1 MVKLIIQIPCFNEEG
16 FLAETLA
23 ALPRTLPG
31 VDVIETLVID
41 DGSTD
46 RTADVAR
53 ESGATYLLR
62 FPVNLG
68 LARAFSAGLDAC
80 LKLGADIIV
89 NTDADHQ
96 YPGSEIPRLVA
107 PIVAG
112 DVDMVIGDRAPHESE
127 HFSRGK
133 RFLQWLGS
141 WAVRQLSGTNIP
153 DATSGFRA
161 FSRRAALRL
170 NVFTHFTY
178 TLETIIQAGKKHIPI
193 GHVRIATNPER
204 RPSRLFS
211 GIGMYLRRSIS
222 TMIRIYAL
230 YEPLRVF
237 WRLGGLCLLGGA
249 VIGIRFLVDYLW
261 TGGAGHIQS
270 LILAAVLVIVGFQT
284 MLIGLVADL
293 IGSSRA
299 LLEDTLV
306 RVREIELRVAGD
318 ADDVQLASAHAEVV
332 RLSGGDPEIV
342 HLDPLDRSRAEG
354 GHGPR

>member
-16 FLAETLA
+16 TLAETLG

-31 VDVIETLVID
+31 IDLIETLVID

-46 RTADVAR
+46 ATAEVAR

-80 LKLGADIIV
+80 LKLGADVIV

-96 YPGSEIPRLVA
+96 YPGSEVARLVA
-107 PIVAG
+107 PILAG
-112 DVDMVIGDRAPHESE
+112 EVDMVIGDRAPHESR
-127 HFSRGK
+127 HFSPWK
-133 RFLQWLGS
+133 RFLQRLGS

-170 NVFTHFTY
+170 NVFTRFTY

-211 GIGMYLRRSIS
+211 TMGMYLRRSIS

-237 WRLGGLCLLGGA
+237 WRLGGFCLAVGA
-249 VIGIRFLVDYLW
+249 VIGGRFVYYYFVD
-261 TGGAGHIQS
+261 GGAGHIQS
-270 LILAAVLVIVGFQT
+270 LILAAVLLIVGFQT

-293 IGSSRA
+293 IGSSRS

-306 RVREIELRVAGD
+306 RVRELELRVASD
-318 ADDVQLASAHAEVV
+318 ADDVELASAHADVV
-332 RLSGGDPEIV
+332 RLSAGDPDIV
-342 HLDPLDRSRAEG
+342 RLGSRLEGRAEG
-354 GHGPR
+354 GRGPR